1 MKENALQCSAETPVT
16 DEVLQA
22 EHQYGSWQPVITVA
36 GAVTGLRCRV

>member
-22 EHQYGSWQPVITVA
+22 EYLHGSWQPVIPAA
-36 GAVTGLRCRV
+36 GAVTGLRCLV